1 MHVQPSKFRAFA
13 LSRFRLGAF
22 LFLKLPAAWIA
33 GVRLAKL
40 TGDASEVHIRY
51 KWLNTN
57 PFGSIY
63 FAVLCMAGEL
73 ASGILAM
80 QHVYGANPAISILVV
95 ELQAGFFKKAKGL
108 IRFVCTDG
116 TAMAAAI
123 EQAKATGEG
132 VTVVGVSN
140 GYDEENNHVAQF
152 NVTWSFKVKQKPV

>member
-1 MHVQPSKFRAFA
+1 MNAQPEKFRTFA

-22 LFLKLPAAWIA
+22 LLLKLPAAWIA

-40 TGDASEVHIRY
+40 TENESEVHIRY

-63 FAVLCMAGEL
+63 FAVLCMAGEF

-80 QHVYGANPAISILVV
+80 QHVYGAKPSISILVV

-108 IRFVCTDG
+108 IRFVCKDG
-116 TAMAAAI
+116 AAMAEAI
-123 EQAKATGEG
+123 RQAKATGEG
-132 VTVVGVSN
+132 VTVVGTSD
-140 GYDEENNHVAQF
+140 GYDAENNLVAQF
-152 NVTWSFKVKQKPV
+152 KVTWSFKVKQTTV